1 MKKVG
6 IFLFIILILSGIA
19 TWFLILNINYYAT
32 INLFGYK
39 LENISVGALTLV
51 SFIGGGILIWFISF
65 IAQSVDVVSL
75 KKEIDNLKK
84 ELSKKDEEIK
94 KQKENLSKETPSNE
108 NK

>member
-6 IFLFIILILSGIA
+6 FLLFITLILSGIA
-19 TWFLILNINYYAT
+19 TWFLILNINYYAD

-39 LENISVGALTLV
+39 LEGISTGALTLV
-51 SFIGGGILIWFISF
+51 SFISGGILIWFISF
-65 IAQSVDVVSL
+65 IAQSVDLAAL

-94 KQKENLSKETPSNE
+94 KRNENLPKETPSNE

>member
-6 IFLFIILILSGIA
+6 IFLFITLILSGVA
-19 TWFLILNINYYAT
+19 TWFLILNINYYAS

-65 IAQSVDVVSL
+65 IAQSLDVSAL
-75 KKEIDNLKK
+75 QKEIDSLKK

-94 KQKENLSKETPSNE
+94 KLKENLPKEISSSE